1 MSDTTKYI
9 CILNRREWLFFY
21 MRVATVISAMDE
33 QKLRE
38 IFKHVKGCEPTEED
52 IELISKTIHLLGQAT
67 IY

>member
-1 MSDTTKYI
+1 
-9 CILNRREWLFFY
+9 